1 MDSKLF
7 VCCYA
12 TFVPKIVNIIVLL
25 LLFRFQPT
33 SEKTFLVAV
42 FFLPFF
48 GFILYI
54 TGEFQ
59 SDIQLWERL
68 HPFEN
73 LLCKRRVEMGFPSP
87 NTKTKWKAANLPIN
101 SIFFLLDSI
110 DMIFKYEW
118 SEQWILVIS
127 QHQMYASGNWTFLS
141 IYAENIVFFHSTSRR
156 SRVFSL
162 GLQKCSK
169 FRKTFCVC
177 KKKMEWRSIFLG
189 KQKEVI
195 KKKEL
200 PRHCN
205 QQYYVSLRREKFVYY
220 AVS

>member
-101 SIFFLLDSI
+101 SIFFYWIPSIWFSNMNGASNEYWWFRNTKCMRAVTEHFFPFMLRTLYSSILLHVEVECFPWG
-110 DMIFKYEW
+110 FKNAR
-118 SEQWILVIS
+118 SFAKLFV
-127 QHQMYASGNWTFLS
+127 YA
-141 IYAENIVFFHSTSRR
+141 
-156 SRVFSL
+156 
-162 GLQKCSK
+162 
-169 FRKTFCVC
+169 
-177 KKKMEWRSIFLG
+177 KKKWNDDPSF
-189 KQKEVI
+189 
-195 KKKEL
+195 
-200 PRHCN
+200 
-205 QQYYVSLRREKFVYY
+205 
-220 AVS
+220 

>member
-101 SIFFLLDSI
+101 SIFFIGFHRYDFQI
-110 DMIFKYEW
+110 WMERA
-118 SEQWILVIS
+118 
-127 QHQMYASGNWTFLS
+127 M
-141 IYAENIVFFHSTSRR
+141 NIGDFATPN
-156 SRVFSL
+156 
-162 GLQKCSK
+162 
-169 FRKTFCVC
+169 VC
-177 KKKMEWRSIFLG
+177 ER
-189 KQKEVI
+189 
-195 KKKEL
+195 
-200 PRHCN
+200 
-205 QQYYVSLRREKFVYY
+205 
-220 AVS
+220 